1 MTITLIILSSVI
13 LLSLL
18 SAGIIIG
25 IKNLAK
31 KNIHFTRLGNEQG
44 KLVMKEDNVV
54 RVLSNMKGWHYDD
67 NGELTKGENPTK
79 HGSLFKELGI
89 IFFGL
94 TPIRNI
100 YQFSAEWNDYSDK
113 KANSVKGEKY
123 GYEIIKKSEKLDYF
137 KRFYTH
143 AIELPKVEMTDGS
156 KVDLVFLV
164 TFEVL
169 NITQVIF
176 KIKPDGIILAQ
187 AETGFAGAVQEQ
199 IKKLSYEEFR
209 DDTDKSDPTSPFV
222 LEVLKKTNEIIKEKF
237 HLEAK
242 LMEMKFYD
250 LTIEGE
256 GDEEFQKAQMA
267 KRIAELDG
275 NAKILLAK
283 KMALAKQAEGKG
295 LKKYLEEI
303 STIIGVENI
312 SSFANLEQVSKT
324 HLLSYGTRASD
335 VTIMAEPK
343 K

>member
-1 MTITLIILSSVI
+1 
-13 LLSLL
+13 
-18 SAGIIIG
+18 
-25 IKNLAK
+25 
-31 KNIHFTRLGNEQG
+31 
-44 KLVMKEDNVV
+44 
-54 RVLSNMKGWHYDD
+54 
-67 NGELTKGENPTK
+67 
-79 HGSLFKELGI
+79 
-89 IFFGL
+89 
-94 TPIRNI
+94 
-100 YQFSAEWNDYSDK
+100 
-113 KANSVKGEKY
+113 
-123 GYEIIKKSEKLDYF
+123 
-137 KRFYTH
+137 
-143 AIELPKVEMTDGS
+143 MTDGS

-222 LEVLKKTNEIIKEKF
+222 LEVLKITNEIIKEKF